1 MPTPAPPPVPT
12 DTNEQYKRDYF
23 HSRFVHDPRRALV
36 WPEVVRY
43 IQRRYIPAGA
53 RVLDVG
59 AGYCDFINHVQASE
73 RHAVDL
79 FERVGEFAAPGVV
92 AHIGSCTDLS
102 GFADDQFDV
111 AFASNLLEHL
121 SRDDVFATLRA
132 IKRVLRPQGRLIL
145 LQPNFTYCAA
155 TYFDDFT
162 HLQIFTHN
170 GLRDL
175 LEMAGFPLIEM
186 QPRFL
191 PVNMKST
198 LKYTPPFLPLIVR
211 TYLRL
216 PYRPKAGQ
224 MLHVVANRK

>member
-1 MPTPAPPPVPT
+1 MSTPPA
-12 DTNEQYKRDYF
+12 DLNEQYKRDYF

-43 IQRRYIPAGA
+43 IQGRYIPPDA

-59 AGYCDFINHVQASE
+59 AGYCDFINYVQAKE

-79 FERVGEFAAPGVV
+79 FERVGEFAAPGVT
-92 AHIGSCTDLS
+92 AHIGSATDLS
-102 GFADDQFDV
+102 RFEANRFDV

-121 SRDDVFATLRA
+121 TRDDVFATLREL
-132 IKRVLRPQGRLIL
+132 KRVLRPQGRLIL

-175 LEMAGFPLIEM
+175 LEMAGFPLYEM

-198 LKYTPPFLPLIVR
+198 LKWTPPLLPLIVR
-211 TYLRL
+211 TYLHL

-224 MLHVVANRK
+224 MLHVAENRK

>member
-1 MPTPAPPPVPT
+1 MSTPLT
-12 DTNEQYKRDYF
+12 DPNDQYKRDYF

-43 IQRRYIPAGA
+43 IQQRYIAPDA

-59 AGYCDFINHVQASE
+59 AGYCDFINHVTARE

-79 FERVGEFAAPGVV
+79 FERVSDYAAPGVV
-92 AHIGSCTDLS
+92 THVGTCTNLAAFGAS
-102 GFADDQFDV
+102 HFDV

-121 SRDDVFATLRA
+121 SREDVFTTLSQL
-132 IKRVLRPQGRLIL
+132 KRVLRPGGRLIL
-145 LQPNFTYCAA
+145 LQPNFAFCSR

-175 LEMAGFPLIEM
+175 LEMAGFPLHEM

-211 TYLRL
+211 AYLRL

-224 MLHVVANRK
+224 MLLVAENRK

>member
-1 MPTPAPPPVPT
+1 MATST
-12 DTNEQYKRDYF
+12 DLNDQYKNDYF

-43 IQRRYIPAGA
+43 IQHRYIPAGA

-59 AGYCDFINHVQASE
+59 AGYCDFINYVDAKE

-79 FERVGEFAAPGVV
+79 FERVSEYAAPGVTTHV
-92 AHIGSCTDLS
+92 GSCTDLS
-102 GFADDQFDV
+102 RFAADSFEV

-121 SRDDVFATLRA
+121 SREDTFATLREV
-132 IKRVLRPQGRLIL
+132 KRVLVPNGRLIL
-145 LQPNFTYCAA
+145 LQPNFTYCAP

-162 HLQIFTHN
+162 HVQIFTHN

-175 LEMAGFPLIEM
+175 LEMAGFPLFEM

-211 TYLRL
+211 TYLQL
-216 PYRPKAGQ
+216 PWRPRAGQ
-224 MLHVVANRK
+224 MLHVATNRK

>member
-1 MPTPAPPPVPT
+1 MATPT
-12 DTNEQYKRDYF
+12 DLQEQYKRDYF

-43 IQRRYIPAGA
+43 IQQRYIPADA

-59 AGYCDFINHVQASE
+59 AGYCDFINHVRARE

-79 FERVGEFAAPGVV
+79 FERVGEFAAPGVTT
-92 AHIGSCTDLS
+92 HIGSCTDLS
-102 GFADDQFDV
+102 AFDADRFEV

-121 SRDDVFATLRA
+121 PREDVFATLREL
-132 IKRVLRPQGRLIL
+132 KRVLVPGGRLIL

-175 LEMAGFPLIEM
+175 LEMAGFPLHEM

-216 PYRPKAGQ
+216 PWRPKAGQ
-224 MLHVVANRK
+224 MLHVATNRK